1 MEMIKNFAKYFFIV
15 ITILLCNCKG
25 KNDTEINLNGYYGMS
40 QYFQSK
46 NTNTN
51 YVETFLLKIDKNKI
65 KMFGTVQ
72 TWGNSYSYKL
82 NRTKDTIL
90 LGQNT
95 KIYGKIDNHNILYFE
110 TNLDN
115 KIKKIEYK
123 KIPNIEKIVEKEG
136 INSVKLGNLLSNLLI
151 VGKYKYKN
159 KIITFNKE
167 GTVENLDEFRNYRIR
182 PRLGTCSYYD
192 DRIIETENGTWKY
205 QKKNENLIL
214 NKYSTKRDEFEM
226 YILGNEKIELEK
238 ITSH

>member
-1 MEMIKNFAKYFFIV
+1 
-15 ITILLCNCKG
+15 
-25 KNDTEINLNGYYGMS
+25 
-40 QYFQSK
+40 
-46 NTNTN
+46 
-51 YVETFLLKIDKNKI
+51 
-65 KMFGTVQ
+65 MFGTVQ
-72 TWGNSYSYKL
+72 TWENSYSYKL

-214 NKYSTKRDEFEM
+214 NKYSTKRDEYEM